1 MVRESKITK
10 LYIMHCLNCNKVYA
24 NKMIEVYKDDHQGL
38 EDELKRQIMKRQ
50 TLPAIII
57 V

>member
-10 LYIMHCLNCNKVYA
+10 FYIMHCLNCGKVYA